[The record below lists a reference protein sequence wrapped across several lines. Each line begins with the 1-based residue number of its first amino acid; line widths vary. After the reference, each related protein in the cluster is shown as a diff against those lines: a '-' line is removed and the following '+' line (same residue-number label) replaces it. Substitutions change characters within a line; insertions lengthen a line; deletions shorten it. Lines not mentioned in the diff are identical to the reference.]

1 MTTRIHVVNLGPD
14 AVEVAKVN
22 MTPYGLTVYCDTPKS
37 LYPGDS
43 FNEYVHDSQ
52 SVLVTEKKP

>member
-14 AVEVAKVN
+14 KVIV
-22 MTPYGLTVYCDTPKS
+22 TPTNSPESV

-43 FNEYVHDSQ
+43 VNEYEYDIRE
-52 SVLVTEKKP
+52 VLVREQKVVPSSEVK

>member
-14 AVEVAKVN
+14 KVIV
-22 MTPYGLTVYCDTPKS
+22 TPTNSPESV

-43 FNEYVHDSQ
+43 VSEYVYDVRE
-52 SVLVTEKKP
+52 VLVREQKITSSRGK

>member
-14 AVEVAKVN
+14 KVIV
-22 MTPYGLTVYCDTPKS
+22 TPTGSPESV

-43 FNEYVHDSQ
+43 VNEYVYDTRE
-52 SVLVTEKKP
+52 VLVREQKIQSSEAK

>member
-14 AVEVAKVN
+14 KVIV
-22 MTPYGLTVYCDTPKS
+22 TPTNSPESV

-43 FNEYVHDSQ
+43 VNEYVYDVRE
-52 SVLVTEKKP
+52 VLVREQKIVSSEVK